1 MKQKLDVTTVVGLV
15 FSLIFIVPVLALITY
30 EIITR

>member
-1 MKQKLDVTTVVGLV
+1 MKQKLDTTTVVGLV

-30 EIITR
+30 EIIIG